1 MRLPGTGL
9 VQRNLTA
16 RPISVDK
23 GGESYGRKEGEEEEG
38 REEEVLEEKEGIKEK
53 KGL

>member
-23 GGESYGRKEGEEEEG
+23 GGEQYGREEGEEEG
-38 REEEVLEEKEGIKEK
+38 REEVLQEEEVTLASKH
-53 KGL
+53 